1 MSKLFAYKHAG
12 TGGCNKTAFFTLTRP
27 QPGQSLAD
35 CVVISVEGFHV
46 KQEGALMCGHCGNG
60 VLGLKLNNLKPAR
73 HTSTVDLLVRAVNN
87 GTMAKAEV
95 SVVTENLQLLH
106 EAVSKMHPAELP
118 DLYAGSALES
128 SIKDILGEEQGSGI
142 LDADG
147 AQMESTKKPV
157 DNS

>member
-35 CVVISVEGFHV
+35 CVVISVDGFHV

-60 VLGLKLNNLKPAR
+60 VLGLKLTNLKSAR

-87 GTMAKAEV
+87 QTLAKAEV
-95 SVVTENLQLLH
+95 NVLTQNLQLMH
-106 EAVSKMHPAELP
+106 ELCSKIHPSVIP
-118 DLYAGSALES
+118 YVGSALES
-128 SIKDILGEEQGSGI
+128 SVKELVGDDSSCII
-142 LDADG
+142 
-147 AQMESTKKPV
+147 TT
-157 DNS
+157 